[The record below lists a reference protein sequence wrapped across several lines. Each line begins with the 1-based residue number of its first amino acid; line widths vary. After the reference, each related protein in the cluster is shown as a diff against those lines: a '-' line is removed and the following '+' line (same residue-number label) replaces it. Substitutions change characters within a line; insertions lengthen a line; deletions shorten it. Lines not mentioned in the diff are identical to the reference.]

1 MIRERFQRLK
11 TGNVA
16 FCDSSNN
23 AVMNKFKEIAVDTN
37 IFINPDAFRLF
48 GRNPKEALCNFIDKS
63 KEKEILIYMPPSIF
77 SETMRFIEGKIPPA
91 TLSYISRKPPK
102 KYEIFV
108 PAMFLYELTEEIRL
122 RINKGLRIAEKYT
135 RYGSQGK
142 KDENSLIKSLRDEFR
157 VALRE
162 GIIDSKQDID
172 LIILAKGLNTPIL
185 SADQGL
191 IKWADKLGVESLDL
205 NEIKEYLFPTRQE
218 IR

>member
-1 MIRERFQRLK
+1 
-11 TGNVA
+11 
-16 FCDSSNN
+16 
-23 AVMNKFKEIAVDTN
+23 MNKFKEIAVDTN

-48 GRNPKEALCNFIDKS
+48 GRTHRESLCNFVDKA
-63 KEKEILIYMPPSIF
+63 KEKNISIYMPPSIF
-77 SETMRFIEGKIPPA
+77 SETLRFIEEEIPKA

-142 KDENSLIKSLRDEFR
+142 KDENSLIKNLRDEFR
-157 VALRE
+157 AALRE
-162 GIIDSKQDID
+162 GIIDSRQDID

-191 IKWADKLGVESLDL
+191 VKWADKLGIESLDL
-205 NEIKEYLFPTRQE
+205 NEIKEYFFPIRQE
-218 IR
+218 TR